1 MPRYIVERTFPNGLD
16 VPANA
21 QGAAGCARIVAG
33 NAREG
38 VTWLHSYVS
47 VDKMRTYCV
56 YDGPSPDA
64 IRAVAQSNEL
74 PIGSIT
80 EVSVLNPYFH
90 H

>member
-21 QGAAGCARIVAG
+21 QGAAGCARIVAR

-47 VDKMRTYCV
+47 VDQMRTYCV